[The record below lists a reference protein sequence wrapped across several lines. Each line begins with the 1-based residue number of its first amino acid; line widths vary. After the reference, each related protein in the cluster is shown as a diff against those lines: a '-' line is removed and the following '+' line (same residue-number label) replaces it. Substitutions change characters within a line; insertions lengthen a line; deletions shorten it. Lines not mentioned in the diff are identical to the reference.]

1 MRRRSGGA
9 ILWRMTMYLSN
20 RTVRPTGYE
29 LVEFI
34 DVPPAPLD
42 EPVPGDPDPKPLR
55 VSPDDEHREG

>member
-1 MRRRSGGA
+1 
-9 ILWRMTMYLSN
+9 MTMSLSN

-42 EPVPGDPDPKPLR
+42 EPVPGDPHPKPLR